1 MINATTATAIVTRHA
16 DFLVGDAS
24 IEDVAAEWEQL
35 TMPVELAEAYV
46 TESRVFTAGAAFALH
61 DAGVTPAQAA
71 TSARAA
77 GWPHLSDTIGYH
89 VANGDLRAT
98 DVAQRLRDLDAH
110 P

>member
-1 MINATTATAIVTRHA
+1 MIDATTALALVTRHA
-16 DFLVGDAS
+16 DFLVGNED

-35 TMPVELAEAYV
+35 TMSAELAEAYV

-77 GWPHLSDTIGYH
+77 GWPHLADSVGYH

-98 DVAQRLRDLDAH
+98 DVAQRLRDLRL
-110 P
+110 